1 MMKMDLT
8 VESVFKDAAQLC
20 QETGQDV
27 GVRQKLSA
35 LAVYAFFGSALYGLT
50 MGLYHS
56 PAQAVVSAVKVPAL
70 FLVTLAI
77 CLPTLHFVGLLFG
90 STIKL
95 AHSLVIL
102 LAGVALTSILLGA
115 FAPIALFFLAS
126 GSSYPFML
134 LMHVAV
140 FGFCGAA
147 GLCSINRNF
156 HTLRRQCGAPQALVP
171 DQVLK
176 VWMLLYMFVG
186 TQTAY
191 VLSPFINRAPAFKLF
206 NDQGG
211 NFYSYLWSVIQEMLK

>member
-1 MMKMDLT
+1 MYLT
-8 VESVFKDAAQLC
+8 VESVFKDSGRLC
-20 QETGQDV
+20 EETGQDV
-27 GVRQKLSA
+27 GVRRKLSA
-35 LAVYAFFGSALYGLT
+35 LALYALGGGALYGVT

-56 PAQAVVSAVKVPAL
+56 PLQAAVAAVKVPAL

-95 AHSLVIL
+95 THSLVIL
-102 LAGVALTSILLGA
+102 LAGVALTCILLGA
-115 FAPIALFFLAS
+115 FAPISLFFLVS

-147 GLCSINRNF
+147 GLWSINQNF
-156 HTLRRQCGAPQALVP
+156 QTLRRHSFDAPKAIVS

-191 VLSPFINRAPAFKLF
+191 VLSPFISRDPAFKLF